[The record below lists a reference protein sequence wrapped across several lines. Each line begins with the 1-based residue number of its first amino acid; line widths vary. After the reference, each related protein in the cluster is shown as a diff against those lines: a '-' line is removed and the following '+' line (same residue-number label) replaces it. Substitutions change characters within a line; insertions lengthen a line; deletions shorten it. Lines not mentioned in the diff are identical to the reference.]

1 MNSILQISLD
11 LCLIEGSSHRTD
23 WFKGVDKKVIV
34 DKDLLDGMDAHI
46 GFIDSCLK
54 LSELVWKTQD
64 ECAPDKSCIV
74 GEAVD
79 VVHETE
85 EC

>member
-1 MNSILQISLD
+1 M
-11 LCLIEGSSHRTD
+11 
-23 WFKGVDKKVIV
+23 IV

-46 GFIDSCLK
+46 GFIDSRLK

-74 GEAVD
+74 GEDVD